1 MISLYFELNPQNFGY
16 RPFWQ
21 IILRF
26 ISLQFQVITLN
37 FLLSYVYGPL
47 CWILYIILM
56 ASKTI
61 LQIKR
66 KISYNLKQY
75 IVIRTMLT
83 TNDYEKLFM
92 LARIEKNFI
101 DSYSMYTRLI
111 IFIEDYQKYFSKIF
125 LIALIQTI
133 MASQI
138 IMNSLKFIQNDH
150 HIVIMLYYF
159 LFLDYVIII
168 ILSFIVSIFN
178 SFLNSIRYD
187 LQRTVW
193 LMNSSPSRFRSKF
206 QMLMYY
212 ERLVKRSKPW
222 GLKLGVITVMTTATF
237 AKVSHYFLN

>member
-16 RPFWQ
+16 PPFWQ

-26 ISLQFQVITLN
+26 ISLQFQIITLN
-37 FLLSYVYGPL
+37 FLFSYVYGPF

-66 KISYNLKQY
+66 KISNNLKQY
-75 IVIRTMLT
+75 ILIRTMLT
-83 TNDYEKLFM
+83 TNNYEKCFM
-92 LARIEKNFI
+92 LARIEKNFL
-101 DSYSMYTRLI
+101 DSYSIYTRLI
-111 IFIEDYQKYFSKIF
+111 IFVEDYQKYFSKIF

-133 MASQI
+133 VASQI
-138 IMNSLKFIQNDH
+138 ILNSLKFIQNDH
-150 HIVIMLYYF
+150 HIVIVLYYF
-159 LFLDYVIII
+159 LFVDYVIII

-187 LQRTVW
+187 LQRTEW